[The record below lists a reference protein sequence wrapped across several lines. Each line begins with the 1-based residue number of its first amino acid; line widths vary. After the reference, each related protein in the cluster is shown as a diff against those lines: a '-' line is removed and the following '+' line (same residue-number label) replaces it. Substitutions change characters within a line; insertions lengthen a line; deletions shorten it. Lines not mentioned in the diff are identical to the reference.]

1 MDEKP
6 RRSISRSGG
15 VVRLSE
21 DVEFHGGAAARRK
34 LRSELDRRRILH
46 AETNQLVAWNVPFSG
61 DQRALG
67 SEAQHVRDP
76 NRRRGRFAIGVSR
89 QDSVAEQDLDP
100 LQVLVGLRAPG
111 AVQEPLERDSYW

>member
-6 RRSISRSGG
+6 QRSIPGSGA

-21 DVEFHGGAAARRK
+21 DVEFHGGATAGRK
-34 LRSELDRRRILH
+34 PRSELDRRWILY

-76 NRRRGRFAIGVSR
+76 NRRRRRFAIGVSR

-100 LQVLVGLRAPG
+100 LQVLVRLRAPG
-111 AVQEPLERDSYW
+111 AV